1 MCTTSC
7 RAPTWVSS
15 RRLFEQ
21 TLMDLQKCSNLKHLK
36 EMQAQIMKANLHQDP
51 FVAPKLI
58 SAFSI
63 CHQMPLAVKIFN
75 QIQEPNVHLYNTL
88 MRAFAH
94 NSQYSAAFSTFFDLQ
109 ENVLFPDNYTYP
121 ILLKACCSGGPSHL
135 LLRQVQMIHTHIE
148 KFGFY
153 SDIFVPNSLIDTYS
167 KCGKLGIVSA
177 MKVFDSMPERDTV
190 SWNSMITGFIKM
202 GKLEDAHKLFDKMP
216 YRDMVSW
223 NSMLDGFVK
232 AGDMNSAFQLFQT
245 MPDRNIVSWSTMV
258 WGYCKI
264 GDMDMA
270 KFLFEKMPVKNLVP
284 WTIIISGY
292 AEKGCAKEAFSL
304 YDRMERAGLRPD
316 DATLISI
323 LAACAESGLFSLGKK
338 IHLKI
343 KRSKFRH
350 SIQVCNALIDMYAKC
365 GDLSDASS
373 VFEEMTERNVVTW
386 NTLLQGLAMH
396 GNCEKAL
403 SFFSRMTREGIEP
416 DGVTFVSVL
425 SSCSH
430 AGLVDE
436 GRHYFSLLKRDYG
449 SALQVEH
456 YGCMVDLLGRGG
468 HLKEAFELIKT
479 MPMEP
484 NAIIWGTLLGACR
497 MHSNVELAEEVV
509 DRLVQLE
516 PKDAGS
522 LAIFSNIYAAAGD
535 WDGVA
540 KVRSKMRDVYKQPGA
555 SSIEIDDEV
564 HEFRVSDTAH
574 PESSRIYHMVDRLK
588 QHLEQ
593 VGYVPRAH
601 C

>member
-1 MCTTSC
+1 
-7 RAPTWVSS
+7 
-15 RRLFEQ
+15 
-21 TLMDLQKCSNLKHLK
+21 MDLQKCSNLKHLK

-121 ILLKACCSGGPSHL
+121 ILLKACCSGGPNHL

-167 KCGKLGIVSA
+167 KCGKIGIVSA
-177 MKVFDSMPERDTV
+177 
-190 SWNSMITGFIKM
+190 
-202 GKLEDAHKLFDKMP
+202 
-216 YRDMVSW
+216 
-223 NSMLDGFVK
+223 
-232 AGDMNSAFQLFQT
+232 
-245 MPDRNIVSWSTMV
+245 
-258 WGYCKI
+258 
-264 GDMDMA
+264 
-270 KFLFEKMPVKNLVP
+270 
-284 WTIIISGY
+284 
-292 AEKGCAKEAFSL
+292 
-304 YDRMERAGLRPD
+304 
-316 DATLISI
+316 
-323 LAACAESGLFSLGKK
+323 KK
-338 IHLKI
+338 
-343 KRSKFRH
+343 
-350 SIQVCNALIDMYAKC
+350 
-365 GDLSDASS
+365 
-373 VFEEMTERNVVTW
+373 EMTERNVVTW

-416 DGVTFVSVL
+416 GVTFVSVL

-456 YGCMVDLLGRGG
+456 YGCM
-468 HLKEAFELIKT
+468 LIKT

-535 WDGVA
+535 WDRRG
-540 KVRSKMRDVYKQPGA
+540 QGE
-555 SSIEIDDEV
+555 IENE
-564 HEFRVSDTAH
+564 RC
-574 PESSRIYHMVDRLK
+574 L
-588 QHLEQ
+588 
-593 VGYVPRAH
+593 
-601 C
+601 